1 MRAEKSEYD
10 QVMSTKVEIQD
21 KKLLADL
28 RVLIRFTEV
37 YCEGEHPQAE
47 RQVVEMQTH
56 DLQAIAGKEVKLCPV
71 CTRLLMHAVVK
82 RTRCPM
88 DPKPACK
95 HCPKHCYAPEY
106 RQQMRK
112 VMAYSGRKLVM
123 RGRLDYLLHLLF

>member
-1 MRAEKSEYD
+1 MKAD
-10 QVMSTKVEIQD
+10 IVD

-28 RVLIRFTEV
+28 RVLVRFIEV
-37 YCEGEHPQAE
+37 YCAGQHTEAQRLP
-47 RQVVEMQTH
+47 VSMPTH
-56 DLQAIAGKEVKLCPV
+56 DLQAIAGKEVKLCQA
-71 CTRLLMHAVVK
+71 CSRLLMHALVK

-106 RQQMRK
+106 RQQMRQ

-123 RGRLDYLLHLLF
+123 RGRLDYLLHLWF